1 MKFNGYI
8 VRLKQRE
15 NTFTGTLVAGGKGI
29 PTNFKKIG
37 IDLFIANFKSQA
49 EFTFKEMVPLK
60 TRNKEV
66 EVLLPVL
73 SKYNKRKLTRISKF
87 IGQHIQE
94 GCDPR
99 ALIPDLLTVEKF
111 LKVRELMDFFKIN
124 REDLTAYL
132 LDAEVR
138 EEIKIIDFSNF
149 FITSH
154 ENYLHYIDELNTLFT
169 DLYTSRV
176 QSIKFSEIEDRL
188 KLPLVSIFF
197 KYLLRSLPLTDNFPY
212 TVLKDKIVF
221 RKVDM
226 SDSEKTV
233 LVDIRDYLKK
243 NKITIFSLEIVSG
256 RPEVSDKPSEVNNT
270 LWHLVENGDVV
281 QLNERFFIFRED
293 LNKIMNK
300 LKKYKRNEGETI
312 DIQSLRELTLL
323 SRKYIIIL
331 FEYFDSER
339 ITERLNNHRKIL
351 LSV

>member
-1 MKFNGYI
+1 MKYNGYI

-15 NTFTGTLVAGGKGI
+15 NTFTGTLVAGEKGI

-49 EFTFKEMVPLK
+49 QFTFREMVALK

-66 EVLLPVL
+66 EVLLPVI

-87 IGQHIQE
+87 LGQHILE
-94 GCDPR
+94 SRDPKC
-99 ALIPDLLTVEKF
+99 LIPELLTVEKF
-111 LKVRELMDFFKIN
+111 LKVRELLDFFCIDP
-124 REDLTAYL
+124 EEMTGYL
-132 LDAEVR
+132 LEAEVR
-138 EEIKIIDFSNF
+138 EKIKIIDFCNF

-154 ENYLHYIDELNTLFT
+154 ENYLHYIEELNALFT
-169 DLYTSRV
+169 DLYTSRIK
-176 QSIKFSEIEDRL
+176 SIKFSEIEEKI

-197 KYLLRSLPLTDNFPY
+197 KYLLRSLPVADNFPY

-226 SDSEKTV
+226 SEDERTV

-243 NKITIFSLEIVSG
+243 HKITVFSLDIISG
-256 RPEVSDKPSEVNNT
+256 STDFSDKFREVNNT

-281 QLNERFFIFRED
+281 QLNERFFIFSED
-293 LNKIMNK
+293 LNKILNK
-300 LKKYKRNEGETI
+300 LKKFKRNEGETI
-312 DIQSLRELTLL
+312 DIQSFRELTLL

-331 FEYFDSER
+331 FEYFDIER